1 MIEMLEMPPLCKRM
15 SDGSIIRKIQ
25 NKSKL
30 ISFGHEMISSIS
42 KDFDE
47 KGGNNSF
54 LQCRLQVPKTLVITD
69 TLSVAHWYQD
79 TKTWHTDSISDHSF
93 DRKSLMMTFKTLSIG
108 QPISLVQSRLLH
120 FPYKSWCLGPVAT
133 DTNSKDSA
141 IHFSITTH
149 NDLCIK
155 IEVKQGTCKLL
166 SPDIPQL
173 HHIRKDTHS
182 PSNILVALSKSGI
195 HLLPTDPDI
204 EFAELQEQS
213 DREKNE

>member
-1 MIEMLEMPPLCKRM
+1 MIEMLEMPPPCKRM
-15 SDGSIIRKIQ
+15 SDGSIIRKIR

-108 QPISLVQSRLLH
+108 QLVQSRLLH

-141 IHFSITTH
+141 IHFSITT
-149 NDLCIK
+149 DMLDWCVSRG
-155 IEVKQGTCKLL
+155 EGLTGRRL
-166 SPDIPQL
+166 SARRSIDIV
-173 HHIRKDTHS
+173 
-182 PSNILVALSKSGI
+182 NITLNKTLTLINKTLA
-195 HLLPTDPDI
+195 
-204 EFAELQEQS
+204 
-213 DREKNE
+213 